1 MRSTRE
7 YLVLVLKGMGMG
19 AADVVPG
26 VSGGTI
32 ALITGVYEELINSLK
47 SFNAHS
53 FQTLLSGKI
62 VPFLKQVNFTF
73 LIALFGGIALSI
85 LSLSKAVTY
94 LLEHY
99 PEYIWAFFFG
109 LIVASALL
117 IGRQIDKWNAPNII
131 ALLLGTGIAYW
142 ITMATPAQT
151 PEDLWFIFL
160 AGMVAICAMILPGIS
175 GAFIL
180 LLMGKY
186 AYIFTAISEFNLKVI
201 GIFMLGAIT
210 GLLSFSHVLSWM
222 FRKYHNLTLA
232 LLSGFMIG
240 SLNKVWPW
248 KITDSWRIN
257 SKGVE
262 VPFLQ
267 HNVYPGETGT
277 DHLIWLAIVWAVVG
291 FVVVWVLERVSPE
304 ITRS

>member
-1 MRSTRE
+1 MRSSRE
-7 YLVLVLKGMGMG
+7 YLVLILKGMGMG

-47 SFNAHS
+47 SFNAHA

-73 LIALFGGIALSI
+73 LMALFGGVALSV

-117 IGRQIDKWNAPNII
+117 IGRQIEKWTAANIT
-131 ALLLGTGIAYW
+131 ALFLGTAIAYW

-160 AGMVAICAMILPGIS
+160 AGVVAICAMILPGIS

-186 AYIFTAISEFNLKVI
+186 AYIFSAISEFNLKVI
-201 GIFMLGAIT
+201 LTFMLGAIT

-222 FRKYHNLTLA
+222 FRKYHHLTLA

-248 KITDSWRIN
+248 KITDSWRVN
-257 SKGVE
+257 SKGIE

-267 HNVYPGETGT
+267 HNVYPGESGT
-277 DHLIWLAIVWAVVG
+277 DHFVWLAIIWAIVG
-291 FVVVWVLERVSPE
+291 FLVVWVLERLSPQ
-304 ITRS
+304 IGRN